1 MLYAYKYTL
10 PCLYVLTVLMLLIY
24 WWCGDTAARRQRLRR
39 KHGSGRNRW
48 YFRNSFTRRVYKSSW
63 VYFNKNAL
71 RLNYG
76 ATIYPHRLLV
86 VTSAVLCLLSLLASW
101 FAFSAK
107 WAVHGE
113 VNVLF

>member
-71 RLNYG
+71 KACSLFLATLTTDVASDFFSNLIESSIKVEALN
-76 ATIYPHRLLV
+76 
-86 VTSAVLCLLSLLASW
+86 
-101 FAFSAK
+101 
-107 WAVHGE
+107 GE
-113 VNVLF
+113 VGSKMVTISGV